1 MTRLR
6 QFRPACKL
14 SKSVSQ
20 HLNMYAL
27 AAGAAGVAALAL
39 AQPSEAKI
47 VYTPAHRKL
56 PLNKDYVLDL
66 NHDGTKDFRFHIY
79 TSDDNRRRGTAG
91 TRDSAFLW
99 IYPQVK
105 GNQIVGKSP
114 YASALRAGITIGP
127 KRTFNNGRGSMGG
140 VDFFSGGGPVY
151 DGPWAN
157 SGKAV
162 DDRYLGL
169 EFAINGKIHFGW
181 ARLNVR
187 IYRNPEATVHAV
199 LTGYA
204 YETIPGKPIVTGA
217 TNGPDDAEP
226 TASFN
231 PLPPN
236 AATLGM
242 LALGAPAVS
251 IWRREESVV
260 AAPEGN

>member
-6 QFRPACKL
+6 RFPQARRL
-14 SKSVSQ
+14 SNSVSQ

-56 PLNKDYVLDL
+56 PLNKDFFLDL
-66 NHDGTKDFRFHIY
+66 NHDGTNDFRFHIL
-79 TSDDNRRRGTAG
+79 TSDFNGRRGTSG

-99 IYPQVK
+99 IYPQGK
-105 GNQIVGKSP
+105 GNQVVGKVP
-114 YASALRAGITIGP
+114 YASALRAGVTVGP

-140 VDFFSGGGPVY
+140 VDFFSGGGPKY

-157 SGKAV
+157 SGKPV
-162 DDRYLGL
+162 DSRYLGL
-169 EFAINGKIHFGW
+169 EFAIKGKIHFGW

-187 IYRNPEATVHAV
+187 IYRNPEATVSAV

-204 YETIPGKPIVTGA
+204 YETIPGKPIVAGA
-217 TNGPDDAEP
+217 TKGPDGAEP
-226 TASFN
+226 TASLN
-231 PLPPN
+231 TPTPN

-242 LALGAPAVS
+242 LALGAPALS
-251 IWRREESVV
+251 IWRREESVGV
-260 AAPEGN
+260 ARERN